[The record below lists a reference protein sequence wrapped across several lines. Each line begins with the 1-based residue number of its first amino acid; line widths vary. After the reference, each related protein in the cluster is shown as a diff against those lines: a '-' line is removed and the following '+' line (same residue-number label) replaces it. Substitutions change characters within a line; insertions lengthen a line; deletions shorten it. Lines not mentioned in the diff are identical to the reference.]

1 METVVSKS
9 KKDITFSTI
18 GLGCQSFKSLTYDI
32 PSRRSL
38 SFFFRLFLM
47 KGICISSFALFIYL
61 GEMCNRKKKTIFL
74 P

>member
-1 METVVSKS
+1 MGLPSFIQCTIFLPKKPKKSLMETVVSKS

-38 SFFFRLFLM
+38 SFFLDYF
-47 KGICISSFALFIYL
+47 
-61 GEMCNRKKKTIFL
+61 
-74 P
+74 